1 MSRFE
6 GSDSIRRVKE
16 IAVIGMAGRFPG
28 AKNID
33 AFWENLKKGIES
45 ISHFSDDELI
55 EAGAPPE
62 VVKHPHYVKAKG
74 ILEDIDCFDADFF
87 GYPPREAERMDPQIR
102 ILHEC
107 CWEALERAGYNPEAY
122 EGLIGMYV
130 GANENQQWILNIE
143 NVHPSQGYD
152 NFLLNYRDYVATR
165 ISNKLDLKGPSFTL
179 LTACSTSLV
188 AIHLASQALARG
200 ECDMALAGGVSLS
213 LPYKSGYFYQDGLMV
228 SADGHCRT
236 FDAKA
241 SGTVFGDGIGMVVLK
256 LLDRAREDRD
266 HIHAVIKGS
275 AVNNDGNGKMGFTAP
290 SINGQKRV
298 ILAAMEA
305 AQIEPESIGY
315 IETHG
320 TGTRLGDP
328 VEIEALKQAF
338 GPRKNGVCRLGS
350 VKTNIGHVNIA
361 AGVSSFIKTVLSLE
375 KGHIPSSLHFS
386 KLNPDID
393 LKGSPFRINTR
404 LTKWQTNGHVR
415 RAGVSA
421 FGFGGTNAHVILEE
435 APNQETPREGRPYQ
449 VLILS
454 AKTESALENTTRNLI
469 QHIKK
474 NTDLNLA
481 DVAYT
486 LSTGRKHFPY
496 RRMCVCRNVNDIQKA
511 MSERSPSYIQELH
524 HRPVTFMFPGQ
535 GSQYVNM
542 GAELYREEPIF
553 RDAVDRCATML
564 VPHLGLDIRD
574 ILYPE
579 KPHDKEAQ
587 ERLKQTAVA
596 QSAIFVI
603 SYALAKL
610 WMAWGITPDALIGH
624 SIGEYV
630 AAALAGVFS
639 LENAL
644 FLVARRGQLMQ
655 ELPGGSMLAVP
666 LSQEEAREFVNADVS
681 LAAVNAPS
689 LCVLS
694 GAADAVEDVKRWLT
708 EQNLDGRYLHT
719 SHAFHSRMMEPILD
733 CFAKQVEQVER
744 KAPKVPIVST
754 VTGDWV
760 NKKELTKASYWTRN
774 LRQPVRFSQGIR
786 TVLGHSDGILLEVG
800 PGRTLCTLTK
810 MHGQDAAN
818 AAVFHS
824 LQSAREQ
831 GSDEAFL
838 LNTLGNL
845 WLSGASVD
853 WPAFYQHEERRR
865 VILPTYPFERQHFW
879 VGTDTN
885 GRRGIS
891 RWERLVKIPD
901 MSQWFHVPSWK
912 RSVLPHPAMTRK
924 KKKLC
929 WLIFMDGCG
938 IGSRI
943 ADKLRNENQ
952 DVVIVSPGE
961 KFEERNGN
969 AFTVHPGRYSDYDA
983 LFAELS
989 ARQQLP
995 QKIIHG
1001 WCVSPVPQG
1010 QTDAHTP
1017 YPVDELGFFS
1027 LLFLAQV
1034 MGTRNITQEIQLVA
1048 VSNGV
1053 HEVTGTEAIDAEK
1066 ATMLGPL
1073 KVIPQEFPNVHCCHV
1088 DVVLPGSDTLE
1099 GTVLARQ
1106 IIDEATHR
1114 TYDPLVA
1121 YRGAYRWVQMV
1132 EPIRLEDASKKS
1144 LPLRKKGVYL
1154 ITGGLGGIGL
1164 VLAEYLA
1171 KTFQAR
1177 LLLTGRSPFPA
1188 KQGWKAWLKNHEGDE
1203 PISQKIQKLRQ
1214 LEKSGAKV
1222 VVYTADVTD
1231 RDGMQAVISDAME
1244 RFGTIHGVIHAAGL
1258 PGEGIIQL
1266 KKKENAREILAP
1278 KVQGT
1283 LILDDLLKDVKLDF
1297 LFLCSSIASI
1307 LGGIGLVDY
1316 CAANSFMDAF
1326 VSHRR
1331 NRRYG
1336 RMISANWD
1344 MWGEVGMGLKTNMP
1358 DELQAWLEKE
1368 LRDGITS
1375 QEGIDVFQR
1384 ILSLSGVTN
1393 IIVSTRDLQERIDLW
1408 IKREFIKEKEA
1419 MLEEKAAKPKYM
1431 RPNLST
1437 DYIEP
1442 ETETEKKVADIWGKL
1457 FGIDKVGRK
1466 DNFYELGGH
1475 SLLATTLINM
1485 LKKEFDTNLS
1495 IRDVMDHPTVW
1506 ELSEVMMRS

>member
-1 MSRFE
+1 
-6 GSDSIRRVKE
+6 
-16 IAVIGMAGRFPG
+16 
-28 AKNID
+28 
-33 AFWENLKKGIES
+33 
-45 ISHFSDDELI
+45 
-55 EAGAPPE
+55 
-62 VVKHPHYVKAKG
+62 
-74 ILEDIDCFDADFF
+74 
-87 GYPPREAERMDPQIR
+87 
-102 ILHEC
+102 
-107 CWEALERAGYNPEAY
+107 
-122 EGLIGMYV
+122 
-130 GANENQQWILNIE
+130 
-143 NVHPSQGYD
+143 
-152 NFLLNYRDYVATR
+152 
-165 ISNKLDLKGPSFTL
+165 
-179 LTACSTSLV
+179 
-188 AIHLASQALARG
+188 
-200 ECDMALAGGVSLS
+200 
-213 LPYKSGYFYQDGLMV
+213 
-228 SADGHCRT
+228 
-236 FDAKA
+236 
-241 SGTVFGDGIGMVVLK
+241 
-256 LLDRAREDRD
+256 
-266 HIHAVIKGS
+266 
-275 AVNNDGNGKMGFTAP
+275 
-290 SINGQKRV
+290 
-298 ILAAMEA
+298 
-305 AQIEPESIGY
+305 
-315 IETHG
+315 
-320 TGTRLGDP
+320 
-328 VEIEALKQAF
+328 
-338 GPRKNGVCRLGS
+338 
-350 VKTNIGHVNIA
+350 
-361 AGVSSFIKTVLSLE
+361 
-375 KGHIPSSLHFS
+375 
-386 KLNPDID
+386 
-393 LKGSPFRINTR
+393 
-404 LTKWQTNGHVR
+404 
-415 RAGVSA
+415 
-421 FGFGGTNAHVILEE
+421 
-435 APNQETPREGRPYQ
+435 
-449 VLILS
+449 
-454 AKTESALENTTRNLI
+454 
-469 QHIKK
+469 
-474 NTDLNLA
+474 
-481 DVAYT
+481 
-486 LSTGRKHFPY
+486 
-496 RRMCVCRNVNDIQKA
+496 
-511 MSERSPSYIQELH
+511 
-524 HRPVTFMFPGQ
+524 
-535 GSQYVNM
+535 
-542 GAELYREEPIF
+542 
-553 RDAVDRCATML
+553 
-564 VPHLGLDIRD
+564 VP
-574 ILYPE
+574 
-579 KPHDKEAQ
+579 
-587 ERLKQTAVA
+587 
-596 QSAIFVI
+596 
-603 SYALAKL
+603 
-610 WMAWGITPDALIGH
+610 M
-624 SIGEYV
+624 
-630 AAALAGVFS
+630 
-639 LENAL
+639 
-644 FLVARRGQLMQ
+644 
-655 ELPGGSMLAVP
+655 
-666 LSQEEAREFVNADVS
+666 
-681 LAAVNAPS
+681 
-689 LCVLS
+689 
-694 GAADAVEDVKRWLT
+694 
-708 EQNLDGRYLHT
+708 
-719 SHAFHSRMMEPILD
+719 
-733 CFAKQVEQVER
+733 
-744 KAPKVPIVST
+744 VST

-760 NKKELTKASYWTRN
+760 KEEELVEASYWTRN

-824 LQSAREQ
+824 LPSAREQ

-865 VILPTYPFERQHFW
+865 VILPTYPFERQRFW
-879 VGTDTN
+879 AGTDTN
-885 GRRGIS
+885 GRQGIS

-912 RSVLPHPAMTRK
+912 RSVLPHPDMTRK
-924 KKKLC
+924 KKKFC

-938 IGSRI
+938 IGSLI
-943 ADKLRNENQ
+943 VDKLWKENQ

-961 KFEERNGN
+961 RFEERNGS
-969 AFTVHPGRYSDYDA
+969 AFTIYPGRYSDYDA

-1001 WCVSPVPQG
+1001 WCVNPIPQRE
-1010 QTDAHTP
+1010 TNTPEP

-1034 MGTRNITQEIQLVA
+1034 IGTRNITQEIQLVA

-1073 KVIPQEFPNVHCCHV
+1073 KVIPQEYPNVHCCHV
-1088 DVVLPGSDTLE
+1088 DVVLPGSDRSE
-1099 GTVLARQ
+1099 GTVLACQ
-1106 IIDEATHR
+1106 IIDEAIHR

-1132 EPIRLEDASKKS
+1132 EPIRLEDVSQKS
-1144 LPLRKKGVYL
+1144 LPIRKMGVYL
-1154 ITGGLGGIGL
+1154 VTGGLGGIGL

-1171 KTFQAR
+1171 KMFQAR
-1177 LLLTGRSPFPA
+1177 LLLTGRSLFPERRD
-1188 KQGWKAWLKNHEGDE
+1188 WKDWLKNNAREDAV
-1203 PISQKIQKLRQ
+1203 SQKIRKLKR
-1214 LEKSGAKV
+1214 LEKLGAKV
-1222 VVYTADVTD
+1222 HVYTADVTD
-1231 RDGMQAVISDAME
+1231 REGMQAVISDAME

-1297 LFLCSSIASI
+1297 FFLCSSIASI

-1326 VSHRR
+1326 VSHGR
-1331 NRRYG
+1331 NRPYG

-1384 ILSLSGVTN
+1384 ILSLRGVTN

-1442 ETETEKKVADIWGKL
+1442 ETGTEKKVADIWGKL
-1457 FGIDKVGRK
+1457 FGINEVGRK